1 MPISDSQ
8 FATQAAPT
16 FDRPRVN
23 RFGPGSISQAS
34 IQVSY
39 QESDSVIP
47 CKGIRAKFD
56 AGATEAPREFVNHYA
71 VSEVQ
76 VESAASVRLLW
87 REFVNAIHRQGTN
100 FRS

>member
-8 FATQAAPT
+8 FATQAAST

-39 QESDSVIP
+39 QESDSLFLARNNGQIP
-47 CKGIRAKFD
+47 RPGQPKHPVNLST
-56 AGATEAPREFVNHYA
+56 ATRCQKSRWSPLRRSDSSGENSLMSYEG
-71 VSEVQ
+71 
-76 VESAASVRLLW
+76 
-87 REFVNAIHRQGTN
+87 NARILG
-100 FRS
+100 S